1 MSKKKGIVSI
11 IAFVVIVCGIFFLSK
26 SNLFDATVAADP
38 SNSFTEEDFQAQ
50 LRSYTDYGLTYDEE
64 TFSFYY
70 DGQLVKKL
78 VDDDYFHTNGN
89 GTIQVSILRD
99 RNGDITGI
107 DVK

>member
-26 SNLFDATVAADP
+26 FSLDATIKADP
-38 SNSFTEEDFQAQ
+38 SNSFTEEDLQELLLTYA
-50 LRSYTDYGLTYDEE
+50 DYGLTYDEE
-64 TFSFYY
+64 TYSFYY
-70 DGQLVKKL
+70 DGQVVKKL

-99 RNGDITGI
+99 SNGDITGI